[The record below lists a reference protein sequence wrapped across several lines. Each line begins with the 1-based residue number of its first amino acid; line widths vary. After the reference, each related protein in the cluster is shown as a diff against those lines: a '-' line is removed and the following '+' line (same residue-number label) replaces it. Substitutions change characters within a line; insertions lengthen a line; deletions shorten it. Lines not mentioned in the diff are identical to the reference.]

1 MKEISLSLHALVP
14 FLTILFARNYY
25 HSFTVTRNN
34 WDSEYDYI
42 IVGGGSA
49 GAVMASRLSE
59 NPQWKVLLLEAG
71 GSENILTDIPLSAAN
86 LQMTPLDWAYQT
98 EPQKAACY
106 GLKNRRM
113 HWPRGRVLGGSSV
126 LNYMLYT
133 RGNRRDYDNWARL
146 GCYGWSYEE
155 VLPYF
160 IKSED
165 NQDPQIAENG
175 FHGVGGYLTVMA
187 SPDPTPIGKAFP

>member
-59 NPQWKVLLLEAG
+59 NPQWK
-71 GSENILTDIPLSAAN
+71 
-86 LQMTPLDWAYQT
+86 
-98 EPQKAACY
+98 
-106 GLKNRRM
+106 
-113 HWPRGRVLGGSSV
+113 
-126 LNYMLYT
+126 
-133 RGNRRDYDNWARL
+133 
-146 GCYGWSYEE
+146 
-155 VLPYF
+155 
-160 IKSED
+160 
-165 NQDPQIAENG
+165 
-175 FHGVGGYLTVMA
+175 
-187 SPDPTPIGKAFP
+187 